1 MISKYTSYDEV
12 RSVLGVEDDELS
24 DSTLALG
31 VYYNHLLE
39 ALGDV
44 NPLVVSLFDEV
55 GELPDKTP
63 TQERFL
69 RLVRTFSTYAVAKQ
83 FTTSLPMFA
92 PRSIGD
98 GKATM
103 SRFPNPYKET
113 IEGIEEQFTL
123 TQNRL
128 QQVVDELTSE
138 NRGVEPRRFF
148 IGVGL
153 AQDPVTGV

>member
-1 MISKYTSYDEV
+1 MITKYTSYDEV
-12 RSVLGVEDDELS
+12 RSVLGVEDDELG
-24 DSTLALG
+24 DSTLGLG

-39 ALGDV
+39 MFEDI
-44 NPLVVSLFDEV
+44 NPTLVQLYDEV
-55 GELPDKTP
+55 DGTPGKTP
-63 TQERFL
+63 LQERFL
-69 RLVRTFSTYAVAKQ
+69 RLVQTFATYAVAKQ
-83 FTTSLPMFA
+83 LTLSLPMFA

-153 AQDPVTGV
+153 AQDPITGA

>member
-1 MISKYTSYDEV
+1 MITKYTSFDEV
-12 RSVLGVEDDELS
+12 RSVLGVEDDELD
-24 DSTLALG
+24 DSTLSLG

-39 ALGDV
+39 MFEDI
-44 NPLVVSLFDEV
+44 NPTLVQLYDEV
-55 GELPDKTP
+55 DGTP
-63 TQERFL
+63 VKSPLQERFL
-69 RLVRTFSTYAVAKQ
+69 RLVQTFATYAVAKQ
-83 FTTSLPMFA
+83 LTPSLPMFA

-103 SRFPNPYKET
+103 SRFLDPYKDT
-113 IEGIEEQFTL
+113 IRGIEEQFTL

-138 NRGVEPRRFF
+138 NRSAGGRRFL

-153 AQDPVTGV
+153 AQDPVTGT